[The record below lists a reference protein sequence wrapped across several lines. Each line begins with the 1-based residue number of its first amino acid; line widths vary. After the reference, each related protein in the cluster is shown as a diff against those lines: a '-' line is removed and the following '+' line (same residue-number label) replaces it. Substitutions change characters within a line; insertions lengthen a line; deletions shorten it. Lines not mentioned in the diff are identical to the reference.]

1 MKSMQKSL
9 LPVHENTTICN
20 AVIDTNVLVSAVLKW
35 ESLPGHIMQLA
46 FCGTIRPLLNETI
59 RYEYHE
65 VLLRPK
71 FHLTE
76 ELVHDILRGMEA
88 HAVFVD
94 APTLDIDLPDPKDHV
109 FYDVLMAA
117 RQHRHSVLVTGN
129 MKHFPKAPYI
139 LTPRELLLPLNICRP

>member
-1 MKSMQKSL
+1 MQKSL

-46 FCGTIRPLLNETI
+46 FCGTIRC
-59 RYEYHE
+59 EYHE

-76 ELVHDILRGMEA
+76 GIGARYSA
-88 HAVFVD
+88 RHAVFVD
-94 APTLDIDLPDPKDHV
+94 APTLDIDLPDPKDRV
-109 FYDVLMAA
+109 FYEVLMSA

-139 LTPRELLLPLNICRP
+139 LTPRELLLTLNICRP